1 MDITKNLQLETRRLY
16 GMGIDFRMFEHSIG
30 GKVGVVVKTSDNTKE
45 NASKLLEAGY
55 ELDPEVKRNN
65 FQVYTIEVAELVDKH
80 KHMMELIELESN
92 RLAVNG
98 VTYYRYDVTADSR
111 FSISV
116 LSETGS
122 SEIARKLTEVGYN
135 FDGWS
140 QRDMSEFSIPL
151 ADLEEIH
158 GVSLAENP
166 E

>member
-16 GMGIDFRMFEHSIG
+16 EMGIDFRMFEHSIG
-30 GKVGVVVKTSDNTKE
+30 GKVGVVVKTSDNTEE

-55 ELDPEVKRNN
+55 ELDSEVKRNN

-80 KHMMELIELESN
+80 KRMMELIELESN

-98 VTYYRYDVTADSR
+98 VTYYRYDVTSDDR

-116 LSETGS
+116 LTYARNSEV
-122 SEIARKLTEVGYN
+122 ARKLTEIGYN
-135 FDGWS
+135 FTGWT
-140 QRDMSEFSIPL
+140 QRDMSEFSISL

-158 GVSLAENP
+158 KVSIAEDP

>member
-16 GMGIDFRMFEHSIG
+16 EMGVDFRMFEHSIG

-45 NASKLLEAGY
+45 NALKLLEAGY

-80 KHMMELIELESN
+80 KDMMELIELESN

-98 VTYYRYDVTADSR
+98 VTYYRYDVTADAR

-116 LSETGS
+116 LSEMGNG
-122 SEIARKLTEVGYN
+122 EIARKLTEIGYN
-135 FDGWS
+135 FNGWI
-140 QRDMSEFSIPL
+140 QRDMSEFSISI

-158 GVSLAENP
+158 KVSLAEKP